1 MDRVCGIIPVFV
13 RVTEVR
19 EILRPGVPVKEYN
32 VRWINRSDRA
42 VNSVVKCN
50 DTSVR

>member
-1 MDRVCGIIPVFV
+1 MDGVRGIIPVFV
-13 RVTEVR
+13 RVTEVG
-19 EILRPGVPVKEYN
+19 EILCPGVPVEEYN
-32 VRWINRSDRA
+32 MRWIDRSDRA